1 VNYNNANGVFTF
13 VTNALYM
20 VTVTSSINV
29 AATNSWFSV
38 RTGTPNIAGVEL
50 VRTGTLDTQTTASM
64 ATPISSTN
72 QSKTLWV
79 SFINNSGGTVSVEGG
94 GGSLGL
100 QNDIK
105 IIKVSPN
112 PTP

>member
-1 VNYNNANGVFTF
+1 
-13 VTNALYM
+13 
-20 VTVTSSINV
+20 
-29 AATNSWFSV
+29 
-38 RTGTPNIAGVEL
+38 
-50 VRTGTLDTQTTASM
+50 M